1 MSLARFEVIR
11 LIPQTTKRHLS
22 RKRNEVILHIY
33 IIYNTVVAKCVLIL
47 HHCPEVSVISN
58 KTRVIWKAVLLMIL
72 IK

>member
-33 IIYNTVVAKCVLIL
+33 IIYNTVVDIL